1 MHNFLM
7 HNILKYFFQVQ
18 EQEQIQNSKSILL
31 LWNTDLRNSKN

>member
-1 MHNFLM
+1 M